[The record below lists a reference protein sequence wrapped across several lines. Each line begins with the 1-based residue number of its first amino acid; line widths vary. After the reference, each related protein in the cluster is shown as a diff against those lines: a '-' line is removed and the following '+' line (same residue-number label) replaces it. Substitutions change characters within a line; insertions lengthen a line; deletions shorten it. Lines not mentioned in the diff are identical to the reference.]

1 MIHLLLLLVS
11 SFSWADT
18 ENADWQRAQVQL
30 RMGSVYD
37 CAFMERE
44 AYATLDSLGARDV
57 RTSCGNDR
65 YLWIEFESLRKR
77 VDGGVL
83 GEWRSFQW
91 TRFIQDPRLCVLTA
105 DVMDAIL
112 RKIEKRGLSSGVFC
126 QSGGG
131 SLMYVFE
138 ALLPENK

>member
-1 MIHLLLLLVS
+1 MVAQHLGL
-11 SFSWADT
+11 A
-18 ENADWQRAQVQL
+18 
-30 RMGSVYD
+30 
-37 CAFMERE
+37 
-44 AYATLDSLGARDV
+44 
-57 RTSCGNDR
+57 
-65 YLWIEFESLRKR
+65 K
-77 VDGGVL
+77 DGGVL

>member
-1 MIHLLLLLVS
+1 
-11 SFSWADT
+11 
-18 ENADWQRAQVQL
+18 
-30 RMGSVYD
+30 
-37 CAFMERE
+37 
-44 AYATLDSLGARDV
+44 V